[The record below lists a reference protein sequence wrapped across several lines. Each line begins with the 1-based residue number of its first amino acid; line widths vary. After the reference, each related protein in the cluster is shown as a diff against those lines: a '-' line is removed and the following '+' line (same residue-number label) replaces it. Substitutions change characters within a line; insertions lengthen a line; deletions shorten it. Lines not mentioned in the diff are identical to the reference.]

1 MYDKTKLNEYKF
13 RAVVSIF
20 LLCLMSYLVFFN
32 EMKGPGIFEIVFI
45 GGLFS
50 ILSLIH
56 SVWAIKMIL
65 KKRSNSGEFGKRHL

>member
-13 RAVVSIF
+13 RAIVSIF
-20 LLCLMSYLVFFN
+20 LLALIFYLVMFH
-32 EMKGPGIFEIVFI
+32 EPRGPAMLEIGFV

-50 ILSLIH
+50 VLSLFH

-65 KKRSNSGEFGKRHL
+65 KEAR

>member
-13 RAVVSIF
+13 RAVVSVF
-20 LLCLMSYLVFFN
+20 LLCLISYLVFFN
-32 EMKGPGIFEIVFI
+32 KMKGPGIYEIVFI

-65 KKRSNSGEFGKRHL
+65 KEAE